1 MDDSCCAYDL
11 VVTIFLQVSCTIVLG
26 TGVLASVML
35 RHVPPFGA
43 SAPSTLS
50 LLTCAQKSYVG
61 R

>member
-1 MDDSCCAYDL
+1 MCAYDL
-11 VVTIFLQVSCTIVLG
+11 VVTIFLHVSRAIIHG
-26 TGVLASVML
+26 TDVLASVVV

-50 LLTCAQKSYVG
+50 LLTCARKSYVG